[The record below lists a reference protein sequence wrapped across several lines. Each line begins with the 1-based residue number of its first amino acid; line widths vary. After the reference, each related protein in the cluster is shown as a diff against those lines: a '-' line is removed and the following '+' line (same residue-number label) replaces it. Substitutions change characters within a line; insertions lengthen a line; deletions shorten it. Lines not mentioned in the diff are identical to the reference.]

1 MEYVIYE
8 LVPPQSGRTRAGL
21 KTYIKIEHEV
31 PPLADHGTDDTLLN
45 CLDKTK
51 ITTIFAKWLVLAR
64 YMWDIPAPKPPAPY
78 CLDMLDFICVYERM
92 LSIQD
97 VKDPKGFEPI
107 PPCEG
112 QFRCATTEFGRLC
125 DVFKPFVG
133 DVFKIKNSAFWW
145 CESCGHMLNRET
157 QTYCDICML
166 GELSKEDL
174 HNIRLPPEALDS
186 RDIDVYVAA
195 LQDPEV
201 FRFSSYVMTSVPK
214 PEGPRSKNLKD
225 RVTTIPLTLD
235 VGPHYTLQLHGV
247 VEFNGD
253 YNHFTISIFNEI
265 NTQIYRNCN
274 DEIVKFA
281 NVSTIF
287 NNSKNRIQLA
297 TEFIVWR
304 VIREDAAAL
313 GGSSSRSAEAIITNS
328 SMSSSIASSSGSSS
342 SAETVVMNS
351 TRMST
356 GAAASLG
363 SSSAETVVMTPMMAQ
378 VVSITASLD
387 SSSAETFVMTPMMVL
402 VVAMAAATL
411 PCNSVETYN
420 VCGFYA
426 TRLLEEATEEFRG
439 DASVKEMVAN
449 IQAYISIGIE
459 LLKEYKETDEAD
471 ISSLSAPAPLPL
483 TYLDIKLSFDDMF
496 PYNANASMDLHKA
509 ITDLETD
516 KFKGFHPCVVL
527 SVFYQNDNKT
537 FKKKCLEIIMRKYGV
552 DNGNALV
559 NVQYRY
565 GVDDNGNALII
576 DRPYEQFVILQLAH
590 AFRIFVGNETLKTP
604 PFETKKRWCCFRW
617 LHQLIELKRKF
628 STSLRNSPSSSAFVV
643 VLEDLSMLLCN
654 KILSTRNWF
663 KEDFNEIELDLLMH
677 GMDGLAPELPQRK
690 IRSIEDF
697 DERLRQ
703 CDLILAQSK
712 HEKYAEMFGFDT
724 QTYTVEDVVKKYKS
738 LSLLFHPDKF
748 A

>member
-8 LVPPQSGRTRAGL
+8 LVPPQSGRPRAGL
-21 KTYIKIEHEV
+21 KTYIKIEHKV
-31 PPLADHGTDDTLLN
+31 PPPPADDWTEDTLLN
-45 CLDKTK
+45 CLDKTN

-112 QFRCATTEFGRLC
+112 RFRCATTEFGRLC

-145 CESCGHMLNRET
+145 CQNCGQMLNRET
-157 QTYCDICML
+157 QIFCDICML
-166 GELSKEDL
+166 GELSKEDI

-186 RDIDVYVAA
+186 RDIGSYVAA

-201 FRFSSYVMTSVPK
+201 FRFSSYVMTSVPMQ
-214 PEGPRSKNLKD
+214 EGARSRNLKD
-225 RVTTIPLTLD
+225 RVTTIPFKLD

-247 VEFNGD
+247 VAFNSG
-253 YNHFTISIFNEI
+253 YNHFTTSIFND
-265 NTQIYRNCN
+265 NTQIYRSCD
-274 DEIVKFA
+274 DESVKFA
-281 NVSTIF
+281 DVSKIY
-287 NNSKNRIQLA
+287 NNSKKCIQLA

-304 VIREDAAAL
+304 VIREDTAAL

-342 SAETVVMNS
+342 AETVVMNS

-356 GAAASLG
+356 GESSSFFGSISGALNSSSRRSTEEIIASFSTAERLFGPGLLG
-363 SSSAETVVMTPMMAQ
+363 SIA
-378 VVSITASLD
+378 VS
-387 SSSAETFVMTPMMVL
+387 
-402 VVAMAAATL
+402 TL

-420 VCGFYA
+420 VCGLNL
-426 TRLLEEATEEFRG
+426 TRLLGEMPEEIKE
-439 DASVKEMVAN
+439 DAFVKEWVPNVRAF
-449 IQAYISIGIE
+449 ISIGIQH
-459 LLKEYKETDEAD
+459 LNEYKETDEAD

-483 TYLDIKLSFDDMF
+483 TYQDMQSSFDDMF
-496 PYNANASMDLHKA
+496 PYDDNASMDLYKA
-509 ITDLETD
+509 ITDLEPD

-527 SVFYQNDNKT
+527 SVYYQCENNTFRNKC
-537 FKKKCLEIIMRKYGV
+537 KEIFMRKYGV
-552 DNGNALV
+552 E
-559 NVQYRY
+559 
-565 GVDDNGNALII
+565 NGNALINPS
-576 DRPYEQFVILQLAH
+576 DEPYEKFVQFQVTH
-590 AFRIFVGNETLKTP
+590 ARHIFVGNEKLKTP

-617 LHQLIELKRKF
+617 LHQLIELKRTF

-703 CDLILAQSK
+703 CNLILDQSK

>member
-1 MEYVIYE
+1 
-8 LVPPQSGRTRAGL
+8 
-21 KTYIKIEHEV
+21 
-31 PPLADHGTDDTLLN
+31 
-45 CLDKTK
+45 
-51 ITTIFAKWLVLAR
+51 
-64 YMWDIPAPKPPAPY
+64 
-78 CLDMLDFICVYERM
+78 
-92 LSIQD
+92 
-97 VKDPKGFEPI
+97 
-107 PPCEG
+107 
-112 QFRCATTEFGRLC
+112 
-125 DVFKPFVG
+125 
-133 DVFKIKNSAFWW
+133 
-145 CESCGHMLNRET
+145 
-157 QTYCDICML
+157 
-166 GELSKEDL
+166 
-174 HNIRLPPEALDS
+174 
-186 RDIDVYVAA
+186 
-195 LQDPEV
+195 
-201 FRFSSYVMTSVPK
+201 
-214 PEGPRSKNLKD
+214 
-225 RVTTIPLTLD
+225 
-235 VGPHYTLQLHGV
+235 
-247 VEFNGD
+247 
-253 YNHFTISIFNEI
+253 
-265 NTQIYRNCN
+265 
-274 DEIVKFA
+274 
-281 NVSTIF
+281 
-287 NNSKNRIQLA
+287 
-297 TEFIVWR
+297 
-304 VIREDAAAL
+304 
-313 GGSSSRSAEAIITNS
+313 
-328 SMSSSIASSSGSSS
+328 
-342 SAETVVMNS
+342 
-351 TRMST
+351 
-356 GAAASLG
+356 
-363 SSSAETVVMTPMMAQ
+363 
-378 VVSITASLD
+378 
-387 SSSAETFVMTPMMVL
+387 
-402 VVAMAAATL
+402 
-411 PCNSVETYN
+411 
-420 VCGFYA
+420 
-426 TRLLEEATEEFRG
+426 
-439 DASVKEMVAN
+439 
-449 IQAYISIGIE
+449 
-459 LLKEYKETDEAD
+459 
-471 ISSLSAPAPLPL
+471 
-483 TYLDIKLSFDDMF
+483 
-496 PYNANASMDLHKA
+496 MDLHKA

-527 SVFYQNDNKT
+527 IVFYQSDNNT